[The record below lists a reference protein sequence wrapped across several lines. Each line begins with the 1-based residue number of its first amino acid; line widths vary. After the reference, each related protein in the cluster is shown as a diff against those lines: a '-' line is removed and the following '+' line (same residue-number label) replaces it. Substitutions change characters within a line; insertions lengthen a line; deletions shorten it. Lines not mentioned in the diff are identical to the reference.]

1 MNFLSGSDVYFN
13 GKRFVVVRGRPDS
26 DGDIV
31 VRDPRTSLEHYMKA
45 ARCVIR
51 HTANVEAPPVPPV
64 PKTSPFD
71 GCTVESVNSVSQ
83 SEPVAQP
90 IQTQGNQTMSQV
102 NTSRRSVSVTLID
115 RDVNLE
121 GKEAIVLDLGQQISE
136 GDQNELI
143 QELIMDPA
151 NKVAEALKSHN
162 DKRSN
167 VVNREVLNR
176 TGNKVKLEPVKM
188 RDLTWD
194 VR

>member
-31 VRDPRTSLEHYMKA
+31 VRDPSTSLEQYMKA
-45 ARCVIR
+45 AKCETQLSAAVFPDVP
-51 HTANVEAPPVPPV
+51 TAYSDAPVS
-64 PKTSPFD
+64 PKSFTP
-71 GCTVESVNSVSQ
+71 
-83 SEPVAQP
+83 EPIAQP

-121 GKEAIVLDLGQQISE
+121 GKDAIVLDLGQQISE

-151 NKVAEALKSHN
+151 NKVAEALKAHN
-162 DKRSN
+162 DNRAS